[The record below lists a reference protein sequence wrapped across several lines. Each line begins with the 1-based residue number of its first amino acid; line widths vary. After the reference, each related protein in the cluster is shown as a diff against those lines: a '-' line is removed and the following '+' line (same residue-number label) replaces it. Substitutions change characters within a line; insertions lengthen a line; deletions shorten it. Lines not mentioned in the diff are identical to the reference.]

1 MRQLS
6 AHQSSPAEDDSLA
19 RMGLKAALKRT
30 QDLQVIGEAANGQE
44 AIDLAE
50 NQQPDVILMD
60 IGMPVVDGIQATR
73 QILARQPDIRII
85 MLTNNDSD
93 QDILVALDAGASGYC
108 LKDIEPDRLYTAI
121 RAVLSGNISL
131 DSALRKALRNTAR
144 QRKQPA
150 RKCRSGERNYLK
162 SERSS
167 FRKRETPR

>member
-1 MRQLS
+1 MPQPPETSERTIKVLL
-6 AHQSSPAEDDSLA
+6 AEDDSLA
-19 RMGLKAALKRT
+19 RMGLKAGLKRT

-44 AIDLAE
+44 AINLAE

-73 QILARQPDIRII
+73 QILARQPNIRII

-121 RAVLSGNISL
+121 LAVLSGDVWL
-131 DSALRKALRNTAR
+131 DSGLRKSSQKHRQTTQTAVSYTHLTL
-144 QRKQPA
+144 PT
-150 RKCRSGERNYLK
+150 N
-162 SERSS
+162 
-167 FRKRETPR
+167 